1 MTAKISNF
9 RTVLHQAVSARVLP
23 AAFALV
29 FGVFMVWGVGFA
41 QPAEIHNAAHDGRHA
56 FSLPC
61 H

>member
-1 MTAKISNF
+1 MIVKISNF
-9 RTVLHQAVSARVLP
+9 RPAFFQDVSTRVLP

-29 FGVFMVWGVGFA
+29 FGVFMLWGVGFA
-41 QPAEIHNAAHDGRHA
+41 QPSEIHNAAHDGRHA